1 MKINSP
7 RILNKSMPK
16 IGIRPTIDGRR
27 RGIRESLE
35 GQTMSMAKSVAE
47 FLSKNI
53 KHSNGMPVECVIA
66 DTTIGGVVEA
76 AMAEEKFK
84 REGVDLL
91 LLLHLAGAMDQRL
104 WIWTLLSLKQYGDLM
119 EQSVQVQFTLLQF

>member
-27 RGIRESLE
+27 KGVRESLE
-35 GQTMSMAKSVAE
+35 AQTMNMAKSAAD

-76 AMAEEKFK
+76 AMAEEKFR
-84 REGVDLL
+84 REGVTYYY
-91 LLLHLAGAMDQRL
+91 RY
-104 WIWTLLSLKQYGDLM
+104 T
-119 EQSVQVQFTLLQF
+119 